1 MLNSLRKI
9 IKVVKKNK
17 SDKHKQLLWRKY
29 IGRIILN
36 SIALLVRHT
45 LFSTIW
51 VFFPNICDLQDSRQ
65 RGYFFNPFLPLLL
78 PLASQT
84 PRH

>member
-1 MLNSLRKI
+1 MLKSLRKI

-17 SDKHKQLLWRKY
+17 SDKHKLLWRKY
-29 IGRIILN
+29 IGRITLN
-36 SIALLVRHT
+36 FIALLVRHT
-45 LFSTIW
+45 IFSTIW
-51 VFFPNICDLQDSRQ
+51 VFLPNICDLQDSRQ
-65 RGYFFNPFLPLLL
+65 RGCFFNSFLPLLL